1 MEGPVPGLGP
11 YVSLWQGLQ
20 PGSMAWSACLAPFLL
35 FSQCQPECFLEHTK
49 LGPGWSI
56 RLGALLLH
64 HPLARPC
71 CCTTPWHGL
80 AAAPALGM
88 ALLQHQP
95 LGRPCC
101 STSPWEG
108 LAAAPALGR
117 ALLLHQPLGGPCCC
131 TSLGGPCCCTSP
143 WEALVAAPVW
153 EGLVAAPTLGTALLQ
168 HQPYA
173 FLLHPASCLQQ
184 CACLAAV

>member
-1 MEGPVPGLGP
+1 MFRCGKGCSRAAWLGQPVLHH
-11 YVSLWQGLQ
+11 S
-20 PGSMAWSACLAPFLL
+20 F
-35 FSQCQPECFLEHTK
+35 CFLSASLSASWSTPS
-49 LGPGWSI
+49 LGLAGVSGW
-56 RLGALLLH
+56 G
-64 HPLARPC
+64 PC